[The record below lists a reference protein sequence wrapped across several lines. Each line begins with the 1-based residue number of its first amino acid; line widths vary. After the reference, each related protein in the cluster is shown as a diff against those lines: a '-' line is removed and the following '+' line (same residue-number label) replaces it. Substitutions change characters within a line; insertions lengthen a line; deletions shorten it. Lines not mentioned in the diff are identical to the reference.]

1 MNKTNNVAILILTGI
16 AALTIA
22 VGIGRFSYT
31 PILPYMI
38 SELNLTTTEAGL
50 IASSNYLGYLLG
62 SLIPIFPQF
71 PKNIRSIFIYSIFIS
86 IISLFAMGLTNTFEV
101 FILIRFI
108 HGIFSAFVL
117 ILGTSLIVSHVQ
129 KKGKIFLGTA
139 HFSGVG
145 LGMALS
151 AIVVSYLGFLNF
163 TWDELWFS
171 IGILAI
177 MLSFQIIKFTPIQK
191 AEVKYNLKSKNKT
204 SLGFSLITISYGL
217 YGFGYVAFGTFIST
231 MSRLTPGLEKTE
243 PYVWFVVGV
252 TGIPSVFFWN
262 WFGSKIGNDIGLFLA
277 NLILGLGVLFSVL
290 INNEFGIFI
299 SCILFGLSF
308 VPITSM
314 CLLEGQERFS
324 GSFIVSTAILTF
336 SFSIG
341 QMIGPYFGGVIID
354 LFNSYSIALTISS
367 ISLFIASILMINPT
381 RFLNRNFRDIL

>member
-108 HGIFSAFVL
+108 HGVFSAFVL

-129 KKGKIFLGTA
+129 KKGKLFLGTA

-204 SLGFSLITISYGL
+204 NLGFSLITISYGL

-314 CLLEGQERFS
+314 CLLEGQKRFS

-341 QMIGPYFGGVIID
+341 QMIGPYLSGLLTDHYGSFFFSMIISGIILIFG
-354 LFNSYSIALTISS
+354 
-367 ISLFIASILMINPT
+367 SLLMINPN
-381 RFLNRNFRDIL
+381 RFLNI

>member
-108 HGIFSAFVL
+108 HGVFSAFVL

-171 IGILAI
+171 FGILAI

-191 AEVKYNLKSKNKT
+191 AEVKYNLKSKNIT

-341 QMIGPYFGGVIID
+341 QMIGPYLSGLLTDYYNSFFFSMILSGIVLIFG
-354 LFNSYSIALTISS
+354 
-367 ISLFIASILMINPT
+367 SLLMINPK
-381 RFLNRNFRDIL
+381 RFLNI

>member
-177 MLSFQIIKFTPIQK
+177 ILSFQIIKFTPIQK
-191 AEVKYNLKSKNKT
+191 AEVKYNLKSKHKT

-314 CLLEGQERFS
+314 CLLEGQKRFS

-341 QMIGPYFGGVIID
+341 QMIGPYLSGLLTDYYGSFFFSMIISGIVLIFG
-354 LFNSYSIALTISS
+354 
-367 ISLFIASILMINPT
+367 SLLMINPK
-381 RFLNRNFRDIL
+381 RFLNI

>member
-191 AEVKYNLKSKNKT
+191 AEVKYNFKSKNKT

-314 CLLEGQERFS
+314 CLLEGQKRFS

-341 QMIGPYFGGVIID
+341 QMIGPYLSGLLTDYYNSFFFSMILSGIVLIFG
-354 LFNSYSIALTISS
+354 
-367 ISLFIASILMINPT
+367 SLLMINPK
-381 RFLNRNFRDIL
+381 RFLNI

>member
-86 IISLFAMGLTNTFEV
+86 ITSLFAMGLTNTFEV

-314 CLLEGQERFS
+314 CLLEGQKRFS

-341 QMIGPYFGGVIID
+341 QMIGPYLSGLLTDYYNSFFFSMIISGIVLTFG
-354 LFNSYSIALTISS
+354 
-367 ISLFIASILMINPT
+367 SLLMINPK
-381 RFLNRNFRDIL
+381 RFLNI

>member
-204 SLGFSLITISYGL
+204 NLGFSLITISYGL

-231 MSRLTPGLEKTE
+231 MSRLTPGIEKTE

-341 QMIGPYFGGVIID
+341 QMIGPYLSGLLTDYYNSFFFSMIISGIVLIFG
-354 LFNSYSIALTISS
+354 
-367 ISLFIASILMINPT
+367 SLLMINPK
-381 RFLNRNFRDIL
+381 RFLNI

>member
-163 TWDELWFS
+163 KWDELWFS

-177 MLSFQIIKFTPIQK
+177 ILSFQIIKFTPIQK
-191 AEVKYNLKSKNKT
+191 AEVKYNLKSKHKT

-314 CLLEGQERFS
+314 CLLEGQKRFS

-336 SFSIG
+336 SLSIG
-341 QMIGPYFGGVIID
+341 QMIGPYLSGLLTDYYNSFFFSMIISGIVLIFG
-354 LFNSYSIALTISS
+354 
-367 ISLFIASILMINPT
+367 SLLMINPK
-381 RFLNRNFRDIL
+381 RFLNI

>member
-1 MNKTNNVAILILTGI
+1 
-16 AALTIA
+16 
-22 VGIGRFSYT
+22 
-31 PILPYMI
+31 MI

-204 SLGFSLITISYGL
+204 NLGFSLITISYGL

-314 CLLEGQERFS
+314 CLLEGQKRFS

-341 QMIGPYFGGVIID
+341 QMIGPYFSGLLTDYYGSFFFSMIISGIV
-354 LFNSYSIALTISS
+354 LIFG
-367 ISLFIASILMINPT
+367 SLLMINPK
-381 RFLNRNFRDIL
+381 RFLNI

>member
-108 HGIFSAFVL
+108 HGVFSAFVL

-129 KKGKIFLGTA
+129 KKGKLFLGTA

-231 MSRLTPGLEKTE
+231 MSRLTAGLEKTE

-314 CLLEGQERFS
+314 CLLEGQKRFS

-341 QMIGPYFGGVIID
+341 QMIGPYLSGLLTDYYNSFFFSMIISGIVLIFG
-354 LFNSYSIALTISS
+354 
-367 ISLFIASILMINPT
+367 SLLMINPN
-381 RFLNRNFRDIL
+381 RFLNI

>member
-204 SLGFSLITISYGL
+204 SLGFFLITISYGL

-341 QMIGPYFGGVIID
+341 QMIGPYLSGLLTDYYGSFFFSMIISGIVLIFG
-354 LFNSYSIALTISS
+354 
-367 ISLFIASILMINPT
+367 SLLMINPK
-381 RFLNRNFRDIL
+381 RFLNI

>member
-38 SELNLTTTEAGL
+38 SELKLTTTDAGL

-86 IISLFAMGLTNTFEV
+86 IISLFAMGLTNTFEI

-108 HGIFSAFVL
+108 HGVFSAFVL

-163 TWDELWFS
+163 KWDELWFS

-177 MLSFQIIKFTPIQK
+177 ILSFQIIKFTPIQK

-314 CLLEGQERFS
+314 CLLEGQKRFS

-341 QMIGPYFGGVIID
+341 QMIGPYLSGLLTDYYGSFFFSMIISGIVLIFG
-354 LFNSYSIALTISS
+354 
-367 ISLFIASILMINPT
+367 SLLMINPK
-381 RFLNRNFRDIL
+381 RFLNI

>member
-38 SELNLTTTEAGL
+38 SELSLTTTEAGL

-62 SLIPIFPQF
+62 SLIPIFLQF

-341 QMIGPYFGGVIID
+341 QMIGPYLSGLLTDYYNSFFFSMIISGIVLIFG
-354 LFNSYSIALTISS
+354 
-367 ISLFIASILMINPT
+367 SLLMINPK
-381 RFLNRNFRDIL
+381 RFLNI

>member
-191 AEVKYNLKSKNKT
+191 AEVKYNFKSKNKT

-314 CLLEGQERFS
+314 CLLEGQKRFS

-341 QMIGPYFGGVIID
+341 QMIGPYLSGLLTDYYNSFFFSMIISGIVLIFG
-354 LFNSYSIALTISS
+354 
-367 ISLFIASILMINPT
+367 SLLMINPK
-381 RFLNRNFRDIL
+381 RFLNI

>member
-177 MLSFQIIKFTPIQK
+177 ILSFQIIKFTPIQK

-204 SLGFSLITISYGL
+204 NLGFSLITISYGL

-314 CLLEGQERFS
+314 CLLEGQKRFS

-341 QMIGPYFGGVIID
+341 QMIGPYLSGLLTDYYGSFFFSMIISGIVLIFG
-354 LFNSYSIALTISS
+354 
-367 ISLFIASILMINPT
+367 SLLMINPK
-381 RFLNRNFRDIL
+381 RFLNI

>member
-86 IISLFAMGLTNTFEV
+86 IISLFAMGLTNTFEI
-101 FILIRFI
+101 FIFIRFI
-108 HGIFSAFVL
+108 HGVFSAFVL

-129 KKGKIFLGTA
+129 KRGKIFLGTA

-163 TWDELWFS
+163 KWDELWFS

-177 MLSFQIIKFTPIQK
+177 ILSFQIIKFTPIQK
-191 AEVKYNLKSKNKT
+191 AEVKYNLKSKHKT
-204 SLGFSLITISYGL
+204 NLGFSLITISYGL

-243 PYVWFVVGV
+243 PFVWFVVGI

-290 INNEFGIFI
+290 INNEFGIFL
-299 SCILFGLSF
+299 SCILFGISF

-314 CLLEGQERFS
+314 CLLEGQKRFS

-341 QMIGPYFGGVIID
+341 QMIGPYLSGLLTDYYGSFFFSMIISGIVLIFG
-354 LFNSYSIALTISS
+354 
-367 ISLFIASILMINPT
+367 SLLMINPK
-381 RFLNRNFRDIL
+381 RFLNI

>member
-129 KKGKIFLGTA
+129 KKGKLFLGTA

-204 SLGFSLITISYGL
+204 NLGFSLITISYGL

-314 CLLEGQERFS
+314 CLLEGQKRFS

-341 QMIGPYFGGVIID
+341 QMIGPYLSGLLTDYYNSFFFSMIISGIVLIFG
-354 LFNSYSIALTISS
+354 
-367 ISLFIASILMINPT
+367 SLLMINPK
-381 RFLNRNFRDIL
+381 RFLNI

>member
-290 INNEFGIFI
+290 INNEFGIFL
-299 SCILFGLSF
+299 SCILFGISF

-314 CLLEGQERFS
+314 CLLEGQKRFS

-341 QMIGPYFGGVIID
+341 QMIGPYLSGLLTDYYNSFFFSMIISGIVLIFG
-354 LFNSYSIALTISS
+354 
-367 ISLFIASILMINPT
+367 SLLMINPK
-381 RFLNRNFRDIL
+381 RFLNI

>member
-204 SLGFSLITISYGL
+204 SLGFFLITLSYGL

-314 CLLEGQERFS
+314 CLLEGQKRFS

-341 QMIGPYFGGVIID
+341 QMIGPYLSGLLTDYYNSFFFSMIISGIVLIFG
-354 LFNSYSIALTISS
+354 
-367 ISLFIASILMINPT
+367 SLLMINPK
-381 RFLNRNFRDIL
+381 RFLNI

>member
-314 CLLEGQERFS
+314 CLLEGQKRFS

-341 QMIGPYFGGVIID
+341 QMIGPYLSGLLTDHYGSFFFSMIISGIVLIFG
-354 LFNSYSIALTISS
+354 
-367 ISLFIASILMINPT
+367 SLLMINPK
-381 RFLNRNFRDIL
+381 RFLNI

>member
-204 SLGFSLITISYGL
+204 NLGFSLITIGYGL

-314 CLLEGQERFS
+314 CLLEGQKRFS

-341 QMIGPYFGGVIID
+341 QMIGPYLSGLLTDYFGSFFFSMIISGIV
-354 LFNSYSIALTISS
+354 LIFG
-367 ISLFIASILMINPT
+367 SLLMINPK
-381 RFLNRNFRDIL
+381 RFLNI

>member
-314 CLLEGQERFS
+314 CLLEGQKRFS

-341 QMIGPYFGGVIID
+341 QMIGPYFSGLLTDYYNSFFFSMIISGIV
-354 LFNSYSIALTISS
+354 LIFG
-367 ISLFIASILMINPT
+367 SLLMINPK
-381 RFLNRNFRDIL
+381 RFLNI

>member
-38 SELNLTTTEAGL
+38 SELNLTTTDAGL
-50 IASSNYLGYLLG
+50 IASANYLGYLLG

-86 IISLFAMGLTNTFEV
+86 IISLFAMGLTNTFEI

-108 HGIFSAFVL
+108 HGVFSAFVL

-129 KKGKIFLGTA
+129 QKGKIFLGTA

-171 IGILAI
+171 IGILALI
-177 MLSFQIIKFTPIQK
+177 LSFQIIKFTPIQK

-204 SLGFSLITISYGL
+204 NLGFSLITISYGL

-314 CLLEGQERFS
+314 CLLEGQKRFS

-341 QMIGPYFGGVIID
+341 QMIGPYLSGILTDYYGSFFFSMIISGIILIFG
-354 LFNSYSIALTISS
+354 
-367 ISLFIASILMINPT
+367 SLLMINPN
-381 RFLNRNFRDIL
+381 RFLNI

>member
-163 TWDELWFS
+163 KWDELWFS

-177 MLSFQIIKFTPIQK
+177 ILSFQIIKFTPIQK

-341 QMIGPYFGGVIID
+341 QMIGPYLSGLLTDYYNSFFFSMIISGIVLIFG
-354 LFNSYSIALTISS
+354 
-367 ISLFIASILMINPT
+367 SLLMINPK
-381 RFLNRNFRDIL
+381 RFLNI

>member
-86 IISLFAMGLTNTFEV
+86 ITSLFAMGLTNTFEV

-341 QMIGPYFGGVIID
+341 QMLGPYLSGLLTDYYNSFFFSMIISGIVLIFG
-354 LFNSYSIALTISS
+354 
-367 ISLFIASILMINPT
+367 SLLMINPK
-381 RFLNRNFRDIL
+381 RFLNI

>member
-1 MNKTNNVAILILTGI
+1 MNKTNNVPILILTGI

-101 FILIRFI
+101 FILIRFV

-243 PYVWFVVGV
+243 PYVWFVVGI

-314 CLLEGQERFS
+314 CLLEGQKRFS

-341 QMIGPYFGGVIID
+341 QMIGPYLSGLLTDYYNSFFFSMIISGIVLIFG
-354 LFNSYSIALTISS
+354 
-367 ISLFIASILMINPT
+367 SLLMINPK
-381 RFLNRNFRDIL
+381 RFLNI

>member
-191 AEVKYNLKSKNKT
+191 AEIKYNLKSKNKT

-314 CLLEGQERFS
+314 CLLEGQKRFS

-341 QMIGPYFGGVIID
+341 QMIGPYLSGLLTDYFGSFFFSMIISGIV
-354 LFNSYSIALTISS
+354 LIFG
-367 ISLFIASILMINPT
+367 SLLMINPK
-381 RFLNRNFRDIL
+381 RFLNI

>member
-86 IISLFAMGLTNTFEV
+86 ITSLFAMGLTNTFEV

-171 IGILAI
+171 IGILAT

-314 CLLEGQERFS
+314 CLLEGQKRFS

-341 QMIGPYFGGVIID
+341 QMIGPYLSGLLTDYYNSFFFSMITSGIVLIFG
-354 LFNSYSIALTISS
+354 
-367 ISLFIASILMINPT
+367 SLLMINPK
-381 RFLNRNFRDIL
+381 RFLNI

>member
-243 PYVWFVVGV
+243 PYVWFLVGL

-314 CLLEGQERFS
+314 CLLEGQKRFS

-341 QMIGPYFGGVIID
+341 QMIGPYLSGLLTDYYNSFFFSMIISGIVLIFG
-354 LFNSYSIALTISS
+354 
-367 ISLFIASILMINPT
+367 SLLMINPK
-381 RFLNRNFRDIL
+381 RFLNI

>member
-314 CLLEGQERFS
+314 CLLEGQKRFS

-341 QMIGPYFGGVIID
+341 QMIGPYLSGILTDYYGSFFFSMIISGIILIFG
-354 LFNSYSIALTISS
+354 
-367 ISLFIASILMINPT
+367 SLLMINPN
-381 RFLNRNFRDIL
+381 RFLNI

>member
-191 AEVKYNLKSKNKT
+191 AEIKYNLKSKNKT

-314 CLLEGQERFS
+314 CLLEGQKRFS

-341 QMIGPYFGGVIID
+341 QMIGPYLSGLLTDYYGSFFFSMIISGIVLIFG
-354 LFNSYSIALTISS
+354 
-367 ISLFIASILMINPT
+367 SLLMINPK
-381 RFLNRNFRDIL
+381 RFLNI

>member
-86 IISLFAMGLTNTFEV
+86 IVSLFAMGLTNTFEV

-204 SLGFSLITISYGL
+204 RLGFSLITISYGL

-314 CLLEGQERFS
+314 CLLEGQKRFS

-341 QMIGPYFGGVIID
+341 QMIGPYLSGLLTDYYGSFFFSMIISGIVLIFG
-354 LFNSYSIALTISS
+354 
-367 ISLFIASILMINPT
+367 SLLMINPK
-381 RFLNRNFRDIL
+381 RFSKI

>member
-86 IISLFAMGLTNTFEV
+86 IVSLFAMGLTNTFEV

-204 SLGFSLITISYGL
+204 NLGFYLITISYGL

-341 QMIGPYFGGVIID
+341 QMIGPYLSGLLTDYYNSFFFSMIISGIVLIFG
-354 LFNSYSIALTISS
+354 
-367 ISLFIASILMINPT
+367 SLLMINPK
-381 RFLNRNFRDIL
+381 RFLNI

>member
-191 AEVKYNLKSKNKT
+191 AEVKYNLKSKHKT
-204 SLGFSLITISYGL
+204 NLGFSLITISYGL

-243 PYVWFVVGV
+243 PFVWFVVGI

-314 CLLEGQERFS
+314 CLLEGQKRFS

-341 QMIGPYFGGVIID
+341 QMIGPYLSGLLTDYYGSFFFSMIISGIVLIFG
-354 LFNSYSIALTISS
+354 
-367 ISLFIASILMINPT
+367 SLLMINPK
-381 RFLNRNFRDIL
+381 RFLNI

>member
-314 CLLEGQERFS
+314 CLLEGQQRFS

-341 QMIGPYFGGVIID
+341 QMIGPYLSGLLTDYYNSFFFSMIISGIVLIFG
-354 LFNSYSIALTISS
+354 
-367 ISLFIASILMINPT
+367 SLLMINPK
-381 RFLNRNFRDIL
+381 RFLNI

>member
-314 CLLEGQERFS
+314 CLLEGQKRFS

-341 QMIGPYFGGVIID
+341 QMIGPYLSGLLTDYYSSFFFSMIISGIV
-354 LFNSYSIALTISS
+354 LILG
-367 ISLFIASILMINPT
+367 SLLMINPK
-381 RFLNRNFRDIL
+381 RFLNI

>member
-1 MNKTNNVAILILTGI
+1 MNKTNDVAILILTGI

-314 CLLEGQERFS
+314 CLLEGQKRFS

-341 QMIGPYFGGVIID
+341 QMIGPYLSGLLTDYYNSFFFSMIISGIVLIFG
-354 LFNSYSIALTISS
+354 
-367 ISLFIASILMINPT
+367 SLLMINPK
-381 RFLNRNFRDIL
+381 RFLNI

>member
-22 VGIGRFSYT
+22 IGIGRFSYT

-86 IISLFAMGLTNTFEV
+86 IASLFAMGLTNTFEV

-204 SLGFSLITISYGL
+204 NLGFSLITISYGL

-243 PYVWFVVGV
+243 PFVWFVVGI

-314 CLLEGQERFS
+314 CLLEGQKRFS
-324 GSFIVSTAILTF
+324 GSFVVSTAILTF

-341 QMIGPYFGGVIID
+341 QMIGPYLSGLLTDYYGSFFFSMIISGIVLIFG
-354 LFNSYSIALTISS
+354 
-367 ISLFIASILMINPT
+367 SLLMINPK
-381 RFLNRNFRDIL
+381 RFLNI

>member
-38 SELNLTTTEAGL
+38 SELKLTTTDAGL

-163 TWDELWFS
+163 KWDELWFS

-177 MLSFQIIKFTPIQK
+177 ILSFQIIKFTPIQK
-191 AEVKYNLKSKNKT
+191 AEVKYNLKSKHKT
-204 SLGFSLITISYGL
+204 NLGFSLITISYGL

-243 PYVWFVVGV
+243 PFVWFVVGI

-290 INNEFGIFI
+290 INNEFGIFL
-299 SCILFGLSF
+299 SCILFGISF

-314 CLLEGQERFS
+314 CLLEGQKRFS

-341 QMIGPYFGGVIID
+341 QMIGPYLSGLLTDYYGSFFFSMIISGIVLIFG
-354 LFNSYSIALTISS
+354 
-367 ISLFIASILMINPT
+367 SLLMINPK
-381 RFLNRNFRDIL
+381 RFLNI

>member
-86 IISLFAMGLTNTFEV
+86 IISLFAMGLTNTLEV

-314 CLLEGQERFS
+314 CLLEGQKRFS

-341 QMIGPYFGGVIID
+341 QMIGPYLSGLLTDYYNSFFFSMIISGIVLIFG
-354 LFNSYSIALTISS
+354 
-367 ISLFIASILMINPT
+367 SLLMINPK
-381 RFLNRNFRDIL
+381 RFLNI

>member
-62 SLIPIFPQF
+62 SLIPIFPKF
-71 PKNIRSIFIYSIFIS
+71 PKNIRSTFIYSIFIS
-86 IISLFAMGLTNTFEV
+86 IISLFAMGLTNAFEV

-108 HGIFSAFVL
+108 HGVFSAFVL

-204 SLGFSLITISYGL
+204 NLGFSLITISYGL

-314 CLLEGQERFS
+314 CLLEGQKRFS

-341 QMIGPYFGGVIID
+341 QMIGPYLSGLLTDYYNSFFFSMIISGIVLIFG
-354 LFNSYSIALTISS
+354 
-367 ISLFIASILMINPT
+367 SLLMINPK
-381 RFLNRNFRDIL
+381 RFLNI